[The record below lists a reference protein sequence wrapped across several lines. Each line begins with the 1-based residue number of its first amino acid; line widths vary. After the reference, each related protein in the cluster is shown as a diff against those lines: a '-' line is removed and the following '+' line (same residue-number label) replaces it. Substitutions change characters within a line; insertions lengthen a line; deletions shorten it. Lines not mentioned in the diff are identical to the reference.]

1 MKRLYCEELD
11 QVRWTAE
18 GKARLA
24 HSLNAT
30 LEGKTVARPRQGIRA
45 VAIAIAAIC
54 ALAVGAAAVGIP
66 VLQAHYGGGAG
77 YKQSSTLVGQSV
89 TTQGW
94 TLTLTDC
101 VGDDRYMVL
110 GFELEAPEGTV
121 LDQEEYR
128 PRKDRPGFTKEV
140 GMSSWAWRQLKDE
153 DPTDNKLYFG
163 LWIENIQDEIGDPGL
178 NAQTMELC
186 IEGLEYPAWNTE
198 TEEWE
203 DITVFDGTW
212 DFGTLTI
219 SYPDRTLRMKPN
231 TVVTVLG
238 VPATITHLEV
248 SPIGVDVWFEGDELK
263 GHDGWFPWRGQCIQ
277 EPEIT
282 LYNKAGNALI
292 PDKYT
297 PFGIRGGSGCNGNP
311 NVTEEDKGP
320 FVLNIIQSYGYL
332 LDMDEL
338 DHIDICGVSISLA

>member
-1 MKRLYCEELD
+1 MRQAYCNELD
-11 QVRWTAE
+11 QLCWTAE
-18 GKARLA
+18 GKRRLTQA
-24 HSLNAT
+24 LKTSGKETAT
-30 LEGKTVARPRQGIRA
+30 LRHRRILRSA
-45 VAIAIAAIC
+45 AIAAATLC
-54 ALAVGAAAVGIP
+54 ALAVGVAAVGIP

-77 YKQSSTLVGQSV
+77 YRQSSTLIGRAV
-89 TTQGW
+89 TSQGW

-128 PRKDRPGFTKEV
+128 PRKDRPKFSKEV
-140 GMSSWAWRQLKDE
+140 GMRAWAWRQLE
-153 DPTDNKLYFG
+153 DGAPGDNKLYFG

-178 NAQTMELC
+178 NGQTIELC
-186 IEGLEYPAWNTE
+186 IEALEYPAWNAE

-203 DITVFDGTW
+203 DITVFDGMW

-231 TVVTVLG
+231 TPVTVLG
-238 VPATITHLEV
+238 VSATITHLEV
-248 SPIGVDVWFEGDELK
+248 SPIGVDVWFEGDALK
-263 GHDGWFPWRGQCIQ
+263 GHDGWFPWPGQCIG

-282 LYNKAGNALI
+282 LYDKEGNALE
-292 PDKYT
+292 PDKDT

-311 NVTEEDKGP
+311 DVTEEDEGP
-320 FVLNIIQSYGYL
+320 FILNIIQSYGYL
-332 LDMDEL
+332 LDMDAL
-338 DHIDICGVSISLA
+338 DHIDICDVSIPLT

>member
-1 MKRLYCEELD
+1 MKRSYCKELD

-18 GKARLA
+18 GKA
-24 HSLNAT
+24 SLTRFLKTA
-30 LEGKTVARPRQGIRA
+30 EERQTVARPRQGLRA
-45 VAIAIAAIC
+45 AVIAAAVIC

-77 YKQSSTLVGQSV
+77 YEQSRVMVGRSV

-128 PRKDRPGFTKEV
+128 PRKDRPGFPKEV
-140 GMSSWAWRQLKDE
+140 GMRSWAWRQLADE

-163 LWIENIQDEIGDPGL
+163 LWIENIQDEVGDPGL
-178 NAQTMELC
+178 NGQAMELC
-186 IEGLEYPAWNTE
+186 IEALEYPAWNAV

-203 DITVFDGTW
+203 DITVFDGVW

-231 TVVTVLG
+231 TAVTVLG
-238 VPATITHLEV
+238 VSATITHLEV
-248 SPIGVDVWFEGDELK
+248 SPIGVDVWFEGDALK
-263 GHDGWFPWRGQCIQ
+263 GHDGWFPWSGQCIQ

-282 LYNKAGNALI
+282 LYDKEGNALA
-292 PDKYT
+292 PDKHT

-311 NVTEEDKGP
+311 NVTEEDEGP
-320 FVLNIIQSYGYL
+320 FILNIIQSYGYL
-332 LDMDEL
+332 LDMNEL
-338 DHIDICGVSISLA
+338 DHIDICGVSIPLA